1 MGEVSFDRLNGNN
14 KQLVNEAIK
23 QELGECKDLY
33 HGTSSKN
40 AKEILATKNF
50 KIPSK
55 PSGWLGRGIYCYL
68 HDAEACRIYARE
80 HHKTE
85 SIAVISLTAN
95 LDNTFFV
102 FKELYHFFRN
112 LAEKHKEIKLVIDE
126 RIGFIIESF
135 LKQVIMPDY
144 NINIST
150 VGRSYNLNDNRA
162 VTMYSLRNKQM
173 IKSQSLRLYS
183 EEK

>member
-1 MGEVSFDRLNGNN
+1 MVELSFDRLNENN
-14 KQLVNEAIK
+14 KQLVSEAIK

-40 AKEILATKNF
+40 AREILATKNF

-55 PSGWLGRGIYCYL
+55 PSGYLGRGIYCYL
-68 HDAEACRIYARE
+68 HDVEACRIYARE

-85 SIAVISLTAN
+85 RIAVISLTAD

-112 LAEKHKEIKLVIDE
+112 LAQKHKVIKL
-126 RIGFIIESF
+126 
-135 LKQVIMPDY
+135 
-144 NINIST
+144 
-150 VGRSYNLNDNRA
+150 
-162 VTMYSLRNKQM
+162 
-173 IKSQSLRLYS
+173 
-183 EEK
+183 